1 MRSAPTK
8 PDAVSEPRIP
18 TPGSDP
24 QRWRPSTRA
33 MLLALA
39 AFAIGLLLFLALW
52 WRDRGNDFYRPD
64 SAPAAVEGQ
73 QFEPLPAP
81 LPAGESP
88 SNASGMEEPAE
99 TVQQP
104 VPRIVQPAPTAAP
117 APRPPPAP
125 VAEVGTGGSA
135 PQPIESP
142 APSYPRE
149 ALRNGD
155 SGTVL
160 LRVHVGADGIPYAVD
175 LVRSSR
181 SRPLDRAAADAV
193 RRWRFRPAQRDGQ
206 AVPGEVLVPIA
217 FNADR

>member
-1 MRSAPTK
+1 
-8 PDAVSEPRIP
+8 
-18 TPGSDP
+18 
-24 QRWRPSTRA
+24 

-52 WRDRGNDFYRPD
+52 WRDRGNDFYRAD
-64 SAPAAVEGQ
+64 STPAAVEGQ
-73 QFEPLPAP
+73 QFEPLPTP

-88 SNASGMEEPAE
+88 GNASGMEEPAE

-104 VPRIVQPAPTAAP
+104 VPHVVQPPPPTAP
-117 APRPPPAP
+117 APRPPAP
-125 VAEVGTGGSA
+125 VADIGTGGSA

-160 LRVHVGADGIPYAVD
+160 LRVHVGADGTPYAVD

-206 AVPGEVLVPIA
+206 PVPGEVLVPIA

>member
-1 MRSAPTK
+1 M
-8 PDAVSEPRIP
+8 
-18 TPGSDP
+18 

-33 MLLALA
+33 MRLSLA

-52 WRDRGNDFYRPD
+52 WRDRGNDFYRAD
-64 SAPAAVEGQ
+64 STPAAVEGQ

-88 SNASGMEEPAE
+88 GTASGMEEPTHTA
-99 TVQQP
+99 QQP
-104 VPRIVQPAPTAAP
+104 APHIVQPPPTAAPAP

-125 VAEVGTGGSA
+125 VGDVATGGSA

-155 SGTVL
+155 SGAVL
-160 LRVHVGADGIPYAVD
+160 LRVHVGPDGIPYAVD

-181 SRPLDRAAADAV
+181 SRSLDRAAADAV

-206 AVPGEVLVPIA
+206 PVPGEVLVPIA

>member
-1 MRSAPTK
+1 M
-8 PDAVSEPRIP
+8 PDPRISI
-18 TPGSDP
+18 PGSAT
-24 QRWRPSTRA
+24 QRWRPSSRA

-39 AFAIGLLLFLALW
+39 AFAVGLLLFLALW
-52 WRDRGNDFYRPD
+52 WRDRGNDFYRAD
-64 SAPAAVEGQ
+64 STPATVEGQ

-81 LPAGESP
+81 LPAGESR
-88 SNASGMEEPAE
+88 NASGMEEPAE

-104 VPRIVQPAPTAAP
+104 VPHIVRPPPTAAP
-117 APRPPPAP
+117 ASRPPPAP

-149 ALRNGD
+149 ALRNRD

-160 LRVHVGADGIPYAVD
+160 LRVHVGVDGIPYAVD

>member
-1 MRSAPTK
+1 MRAL
-8 PDAVSEPRIP
+8 
-18 TPGSDP
+18 
-24 QRWRPSTRA
+24 
-33 MLLALA
+33 LLAAA
-39 AFAIGLLLFLALW
+39 AFAIGLLLFLGLW
-52 WRDRGNDFYRPD
+52 WRDRGNDFYRAD
-64 SAPAAVEGQ
+64 NVAAPAEGQ

-88 SNASGMEEPAE
+88 GNASGMQEPSE
-99 TVQQP
+99 TAPQP
-104 VPRIVQPAPTAAP
+104 APHIVQPPVAAP
-117 APRPPPAP
+117 APRPAPPA
-125 VAEVGTGGSA
+125 AAAIATGGSA

-160 LRVHVGADGIPYAVD
+160 LRVHVGADGVPYAVD

-181 SRPLDRAAADAV
+181 SRLLDRAATDAV

-217 FNADR
+217 FNAER